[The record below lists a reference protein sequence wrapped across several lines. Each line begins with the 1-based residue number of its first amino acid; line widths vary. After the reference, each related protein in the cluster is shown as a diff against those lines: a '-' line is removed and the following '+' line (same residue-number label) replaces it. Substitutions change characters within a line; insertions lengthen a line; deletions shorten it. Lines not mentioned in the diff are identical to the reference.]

1 MKILFMGTPEPAKLC
16 LEALINAREEVVAVI
31 TQPDRP
37 KGRGLKIAL
46 SPVKETAIHYNIP
59 VFQPDKIKDKDA
71 VELIR
76 GFKPDLIVIVAYGK
90 ILPKEIIDIPKLG
103 TINVHASMLPKYRGA
118 APVQRA
124 LLNGEKFTGITI
136 MKVTEEL
143 DAGDI
148 ILQES
153 IPIYETDNTATLT
166 EKLFKLGAQL
176 LVKAVSQIKSG
187 KTKYIKQDEK
197 MVSFA
202 PPLTK
207 ENGIIDWNKKAA
219 DISDQIRAFDPW
231 PGAYTYYKGKKLRI
245 LKAEHKPREGCPEGK
260 VIEIIKNRG
269 FVVGGCEG
277 ALLITEVQPESGRKM
292 SAWEFI
298 AGHELNVGDV
308 LPS

>member
-1 MKILFMGTPEPAKLC
+1 MGTPEPAKIC
-16 LEALINAREEVVAVI
+16 LEALINAKEEIAAVI

-37 KGRGLKIAL
+37 KGRGLKLAPT
-46 SPVKETAIHYNIP
+46 SVKETAIHYNIP
-59 VFQPDKIKDKDA
+59 VFQPEKIKDKD
-71 VELIR
+71 VYDLIK

-90 ILPKEIIDIPKLG
+90 ILPKDIIDIPKFG

-124 LLNGEKFTGITI
+124 LLNGEKFTGITV

-166 EKLFKLGAQL
+166 EKLFKIGAQL
-176 LVKAVSQIKSG
+176 LVKAVGQIKDG
-187 KTKYIKQDEK
+187 KAKYTKQDEK

-202 PPLTK
+202 PQLKK
-207 ENGIIDWNKKAA
+207 ENGVIDWNKKAA
-219 DISDQIRAFDPW
+219 EISDQIRAFDPW
-231 PGAYTYYKGKKLRI
+231 PGAFTYYKGKTLRI
-245 LKAEHKPREGCPEGK
+245 LKAEHKAREGCPEGK

-269 FVVGGCEG
+269 FVIGGCEG
-277 ALLITEVQPESGRKM
+277 ALLVTEVQPESGKKM

-298 AGHELNVGDV
+298 SGHKLSIGDV

>member
-1 MKILFMGTPEPAKLC
+1 MGTPEPAKTC

-37 KGRGLKIAL
+37 KGRGLKLAP
-46 SPVKETAIHYNIP
+46 SAVKETAIHYNIP
-59 VFQPDKIKDKDA
+59 VFQPEKIKDKDA
-71 VELIR
+71 VDLIR

-124 LLNGEKFTGITI
+124 LLNGDKFTGITI

-153 IPIYETDNTATLT
+153 IPIYETDNTAILI
-166 EKLFKLGAQL
+166 EKLFKIGAQL
-176 LVKAVSQIKSG
+176 LIKAVSQIKNG
-187 KTKYIKQDEK
+187 KAKYVKQDEK
-197 MVSFA
+197 IISFA
-202 PPLTK
+202 PTLKK
-207 ENGIIDWNKKAA
+207 EDGIIDWKKKAA
-219 DISDQIRAFDPW
+219 EISDQIRAFNPW
-231 PGAYTYYKGKKLRI
+231 PIAYTYYKGKILRI
-245 LKAEHKPREGCPEGK
+245 LKAEQMAKEGCPEGK
-260 VIEIIKNRG
+260 VLEIVKNKG
-269 FVVGGCEG
+269 FVVGACDG
-277 ALLITEVQPESGRKM
+277 ALLITEVQAESGRKM

-298 AGHELNVGDV
+298 AGHKLNVGDV

>member
-1 MKILFMGTPEPAKLC
+1 MKILFMGTPEPAKIC

-37 KGRGLKIAL
+37 KGRGLKLA
-46 SPVKETAIHYNIP
+46 STPVKETAIHYNIP
-59 VFQPDKIKDKDA
+59 VFQPEKIKDKDA
-71 VELIR
+71 IDLIR

-90 ILPKEIIDIPKLG
+90 ILPKEMIDIPKLG

-124 LLNGEKFTGITI
+124 LLNGDKFTGITI

-166 EKLFKLGAQL
+166 EKLFKLGTQL
-176 LVKAVSQIKSG
+176 LVKAVSQIKNG
-187 KTKYIKQDEK
+187 KAKYVKQDEK
-197 MVSFA
+197 TISFA
-202 PPLTK
+202 PTLKK
-207 ENGIIDWNKKAA
+207 EDGIIDWRKKSSE
-219 DISDQIRAFDPW
+219 ISGQIRGFNPW
-231 PGAYTYYKGKKLRI
+231 PIAYTYYNGKILRI
-245 LKAEHKPREGCPEGK
+245 LKAEQMAKEACPEGK
-260 VIEIIKNRG
+260 VLEIVKNKG
-269 FVVGGCEG
+269 FVVGACDG
-277 ALLITEVQPESGRKM
+277 ALLITEVQAESGRKM

-298 AGHELNVGDV
+298 AGHKLNIGHV

>member
-1 MKILFMGTPEPAKLC
+1 MGTPEPAKKC
-16 LEALINAREEVVAVI
+16 LEALINAREEIVAVI

-37 KGRGLKIAL
+37 KGRGLKL
-46 SPVKETAIHYNIP
+46 TPSSVKETAIHYNIP
-59 VFQPDKIKDKDA
+59 VFQPEKIKDKDA

-76 GFKPDLIVIVAYGK
+76 GYKPDLIVVVAYGK
-90 ILPKEIIDIPKLG
+90 ILPKEMIDIPKLG
-103 TINVHASMLPKYRGA
+103 TINVHASLLPKYRGA

-124 LLNGEKFTGITI
+124 LLNGEKFTGITV
-136 MKVTEEL
+136 MKVIEEL

-176 LVKAVSQIKSG
+176 LVKAVSQIKNG
-187 KTKYIKQDEK
+187 KAKYIKQDEK

-202 PPLTK
+202 PTLKK
-207 ENGIIDWNKKAA
+207 EDGIIDWRKKASE
-219 DISDQIRAFDPW
+219 ISGQIRGFNPW
-231 PGAYTYYKGKKLRI
+231 PSAYTYYKGKILRI
-245 LKAEHKPREGCPEGK
+245 IKAEQMVREGCPEGK

-269 FVVGGCEG
+269 FIVGACDG
-277 ALLITEVQPESGRKM
+277 ALLITDVQAESGRKM

-298 AGHELNVGDV
+298 SGHELNVGDV